1 MDERTAMRVRERG
14 PGVARK
20 PGDPRYGEQR
30 ARAAPRG
37 PPPARETRR
46 QQGDPGKE
54 IDRLR
59 RRCQSSSELRH
70 SPENSDFVMNP
81 RAEAD
86 SSRFR

>member
-1 MDERTAMRVRERG
+1 MNERTAMRVRERG
-14 PGVARK
+14 PDVARK
-20 PGDPRYGEQR
+20 PGDPGEGEQR
-30 ARAAPRG
+30 ARAAARG

-46 QQGDPGKE
+46 QQGHAGQE

-81 RAEAD
+81 RAGVD
-86 SSRFR
+86 SSRLR